1 MVEVEK
7 PPVERSQVDLG
18 ALSWFLDSLQSY
30 HEFLVQIPP
39 ENQKIYHYTDLG
51 ALSSIVSGHDLWL
64 TNSQY
69 SNDEDESRH
78 GYEIAAEVIG
88 KRLRKAKRARPRDQA
103 EIDYIEALASLVKAN
118 PAQGFYICCF
128 CEEDNLL
135 SQWRSYGANG
145 TGVSIAFDPMEF
157 IRITGAD
164 MPMGLMR
171 LWKVFY
177 DRKQQSKIVLRA
189 IEFTWEVRQPP
200 DSTEQLARRAADAIQ
215 FFIPTFKNPD
225 FREERERRL
234 IFTPAIDCP
243 VKPRYRIGRGMLIP
257 YYSVRDLAEAAGQLG
272 PGGTW
277 PLPIRSLTVGPSAQK
292 TLNVESSRMLL
303 RQNGYDNM
311 EIMMSATP
319 YRG

>member
-1 MVEVEK
+1 LVE
-7 PPVERSQVDLG
+7 VERSQVDLA

-39 ENQKIYHYTDLG
+39 ENQNIYHYTDLG

-78 GYEIAAEVIG
+78 GYEVAAEVIG
-88 KRLRKAKRARPRDQA
+88 KCLRKAKRTRPRDQ
-103 EIDYIEALASLVKAN
+103 EHIDYVEVLVSLVKAN

-157 IRITGAD
+157 IRITGSD
-164 MPMGLMR
+164 MPLGLMR

-177 DRKQQSKIVLRA
+177 DRKQQSKIVQRA
-189 IEFTWEVRQPP
+189 IEFTWEVRQPQE
-200 DSTEQLARRAADAIQ
+200 SVEQLARRAADAIQ

-234 IFTPAIDCP
+234 IFTPDPGCP
-243 VKPRYRIGRGMLIP
+243 VKPRYRVARGMLIP
-257 YYSVRDLAEAAGQLG
+257 YYSVRDLAEADT
-272 PGGTW
+272 PGGRATPW
-277 PLPIRSLTVGPSAQK
+277 PLPIRSLMVGPSAQK
-292 TLNVESSRMLL
+292 GLNVESVKMLL
-303 RQNGYDNM
+303 QQNGYETID
-311 EIMMSATP
+311 IMASATP

>member
-1 MVEVEK
+1 MVEVK
-7 PPVERSQVDLG
+7 RSQVDLS
-18 ALSWFLDSLQSY
+18 ALSNFLDSLQSY
-30 HEFLVQIPP
+30 HEFLVQIPQP
-39 ENQKIYHYTDLG
+39 DQKIYHYTDLG

-78 GYEIAAEVIG
+78 GYEVAQEVIE
-88 KRLRKAKRARPRDQA
+88 KRLRKTRRARPRDQS
-103 EIDYIEALASLVKAN
+103 EVDYIEALSSLVKDN
-118 PAQGFYICCF
+118 PVQGFYICCF

-145 TGVSIAFDPMEF
+145 VGVSIAFDPMEF
-157 IRITGAD
+157 IQVTGAD
-164 MPMGLMR
+164 MPLGLMR

-177 DRKQQSKIVLRA
+177 DRKQQTRIVERA
-189 IEFTWEVRQPP
+189 IDFAWEMRHQHET
-200 DSTEQLARRAADAIQ
+200 TEQLTQRAADAIQ

-234 IFTPAIDCP
+234 IFTPDPNCP
-243 VKPRYRIGRGMLIP
+243 IKPRYRVARGMLIP
-257 YYSVRDLAEAAGQLG
+257 YYSVRDLAEAAGRGG
-272 PGGTW
+272 PSGNW

-292 TLNVESSRMLL
+292 VLNVESTSMLL
-303 RQNGYDNM
+303 RQNGYENIDVM
-311 EIMMSATP
+311 ASATP